1 MRLLSHLKKQNDE
14 TGTQPTSMAPKPKK
28 TRICTHAKRY
38 DAQSLHGQ
46 KCKVCTLSLSVCTQL
61 FCPANGLW
69 DLFLENK
76 LKSDKNKYQGNAVKF
91 ISNQL
96 AEFGLVLSENK
107 NWSQIVLQGKRWT

>member
-1 MRLLSHLKKQNDE
+1 MPKDMMHKVY
-14 TGTQPTSMAPKPKK
+14 TGKNA
-28 TRICTHAKRY
+28 
-38 DAQSLHGQ
+38 L
-46 KCKVCTLSLSVCTQL
+46 CTLYLSVCTQI

-69 DLFLENK
+69 DWFFENK

-96 AEFGLVLSENK
+96 AKFGLVLSKNK